1 MVCVRSEGGGT
12 GRGDN
17 LRPEEAPDFAVLSV
31 SGHNFG
37 MGDCDWRD
45 PEGRQINCEYLLGR
59 GTINALAAPITARGY
74 TASAFA
80 FGDSFYSWDVGD
92 EPIVNGFLNMLEVM
106 EAVRTLWIA
115 DYDNP
120 TRVIMVAHSHGTVWA
135 HIALFLNPRL
145 PIDIL
150 IDLDGESLSWESD
163 NWNLE
168 FAGDEWSE
176 VIRAYTEEHGVDW
189 GFEIWHASNA
199 YEVPGLLL
207 PQDIEDITPDN
218 VALNLEVAANGLVI
232 QDGEPNHRPDGSDD
246 GIVRVFFDE
255 SHGAVT
261 YPDSGALTWVAEAI
275 ELAYFE

>member
-115 DYDNP
+115 DYE
-120 TRVIMVAHSHGTVWA
+120 GG
-135 HIALFLNPRL
+135 PRL
-145 PIDIL
+145 PAGWSQWSL
-150 IDLDGESLSWESD
+150 WQYEEDGK
-163 NWNLE
+163 
-168 FAGDEWSE
+168 
-176 VIRAYTEEHGVDW
+176 
-189 GFEIWHASNA
+189 
-199 YEVPGLLL
+199 VPGV
-207 PQDIEDITPDN
+207 N
-218 VALNLEVAANGLVI
+218 
-232 QDGEPNHRPDGSDD
+232 
-246 GIVRVFFDE
+246 
-255 SHGAVT
+255 GAVDRDRMRA
-261 YPDSGALTWVAEAI
+261 PLSQFQVR
-275 ELAYFE
+275 